1 VVILLPGVA
10 IEMAPAGFSGRRRQ
24 FDVACGVLSRCV
36 KKAEA
41 ATAGKTMAAA
51 PAAAAAAAPTTAP
64 PTTMP
69 LMPGADVT
77 PDVREEEPS
86 EATTQLAPLTIM
98 YGHRVVVFDDFPS
111 YRVAELL
118 VLVAERE
125 RPDLPGAGGTTTD
138 IPVARK
144 ASLQRFMEKR
154 RDRLVA
160 RAPYAARP
168 APASSNEERRNL
180 QAGEQDAGS
189 SWLGLGVPGGG
200 CAC

>member
-51 PAAAAAAAPTTAP
+51 A

-98 YGHRVVVFDDFPS
+98 YGTATAWWCSTTSPS

>member
-1 VVILLPGVA
+1 
-10 IEMAPAGFSGRRRQ
+10 MAPPVGFSGRRQ

-41 ATAGKTMAAA
+41 ATAGKTTMAAA
-51 PAAAAAAAPTTAP
+51 PAAAAAPTTAP
-64 PTTMP
+64 PTTML

-77 PDVREEEPS
+77 PNVREEEP
-86 EATTQLAPLTIM
+86 EAEATQLAQLTIM
-98 YGHRVVVFDDFPS
+98 YGDRALVFDDFPS
-111 YRVAELL
+111 YRVAEL
-118 VLVAERE
+118 VLVAERP
-125 RPDLPGAGGTTTD
+125 RPDLPGAGGTTTTD

-160 RAPYAARP
+160 RAPYAAARP

-189 SWLGLGVPGGG
+189 SWLGLGAPGG